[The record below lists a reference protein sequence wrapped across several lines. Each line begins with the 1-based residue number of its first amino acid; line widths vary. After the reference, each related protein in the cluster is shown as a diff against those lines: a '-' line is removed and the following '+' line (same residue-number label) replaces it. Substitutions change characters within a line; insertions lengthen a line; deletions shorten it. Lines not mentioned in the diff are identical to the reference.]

1 MSLAPPR
8 VRAAKRV
15 LARHRR
21 IQRFRRLVRARPA
34 GFGQRQPRLKD
45 PAYLA
50 FIRRSP
56 CCVCGKPG
64 PSQAAHVR
72 SGYPEAGW
80 RPTGMAE
87 KPDDRRTLPLCAL
100 HHLDGPSAQ
109 HRSNEREW
117 WASQGIYPPG
127 LAAVCEQLYS
137 REA

>member
-21 IQRFRRLVRARPA
+21 AQRLKRRAITRPT

-50 FIRRSP
+50 FIRCQA

-64 PSQAAHVR
+64 PSHAAHVR

-80 RPTGMAE
+80 RSTGMAE

-100 HHLDGPSAQ
+100 DHIDGPAAQ
-109 HRSNEREW
+109 HRTNEREW
-117 WASQGIYPPG
+117 WAARGIYPPQ
-127 LAAVCEQLYS
+127 LAMSLGVRFNTGQ
-137 REA
+137 